1 MTELNPST
9 DELSLLMKLVDEFA
23 LASENASDARDRE
36 TSSDIQKGTVKRL
49 EELAQTKRGEL
60 VLELQKFV
68 PERSEAE
75 DEQIVEAVTKAIL
88 FEDCG
93 NAEDWK
99 DNVDLGKA
107 AIRAYRMCLPSYRR

>member
-1 MTELNPST
+1 MSDRNSDIAELTSLMGLI
-9 DELSLLMKLVDEFA
+9 DEYT
-23 LASENASDARDRE
+23 LASENASVASDQE
-36 TSSDIQKGTVKRL
+36 TISDTRKGTVKRL

-60 VLELQKFV
+60 VIELQKFV

-93 NAEDWK
+93 NAKDWK